1 MRNPMSDDT
10 AVLRPMGD
18 KPMGD
23 EPAGDKPMGDE
34 PAGDEPAGDE
44 PVDGRDGLA
53 AELAAAA
60 PRRWWNRG
68 TLVLGVIVLVM
79 AGFLGGLQV
88 QKHFG
93 AEATTAAGQNG
104 RPAGFPGGGGFG
116 GQGRAGN
123 ASAAPGGAAPG
134 GAAPAAGTNG
144 TVKLVDGTTIYV
156 QTPDG
161 TVVTVRTGK
170 STDVRTATKATV
182 QDVKAGDTVT
192 VQGAADAEGTVTA
205 TTVTRSGK

>member
-1 MRNPMSDDT
+1 MNDDT
-10 AVLRPMGD
+10 AVLRPV
-18 KPMGD
+18 
-23 EPAGDKPMGDE
+23 AG
-34 PAGDEPAGDE
+34 E
-44 PVDGRDGLA
+44 PVDDGRAGLA

-68 TLVLGVIVLVM
+68 TLVLGVLALVL

-93 AEATTAAGQNG
+93 AVAPTAAA

-116 GQGRAGN
+116 GPGRAGT
-123 ASAAPGGAAPG
+123 ASEPPGGATPA
-134 GAAPAAGTNG
+134 AAGTNG

-161 TVVTVRTGK
+161 SVVTVRTSD
-170 STDVRTATKATV
+170 STDVRTATEGAV
-182 QDVKAGDTVT
+182 SDVRAGDSVT
-192 VQGAADAEGTVTA
+192 VQGPAGADGTVTA
-205 TTVTRSGK
+205 TTVTRTKK

>member
-1 MRNPMSDDT
+1 MSDDDT
-10 AVLRPMGD
+10 AVLEPVDD
-18 KPMGD
+18 KPVND
-23 EPAGDKPMGDE
+23 EPADD
-34 PAGDEPAGDE
+34 
-44 PVDGRDGLA
+44 RDGLA

-68 TLVLGVIVLVM
+68 TLVLGVLALVM

-93 AEATTAAGQNG
+93 ATATAGLNG
-104 RPAGFPGGGGFG
+104 RPAGFPAGGGFG
-116 GQGRAGN
+116 GPGRGG
-123 ASAAPGGAAPG
+123 SPSTAPDSPA
-134 GAAPAAGTNG
+134 AAGTNG

-161 TVVTVRTGK
+161 TVVTVRTGAT
-170 STDVRTATKATV
+170 TDVRTAAKGTV
-182 QDVKAGDTVT
+182 KDVKAGDSVT

-205 TTVTRSGK
+205 TTVTKTKK